1 MNISIFDYIKNM
13 SDDDL
18 SKIAIFT
25 QAEQQKR
32 EEQKEEAKKK
42 YYTFS
47 GTWAWGC
54 WATSYE
60 NARQQFE
67 SDAYPEMLD
76 IDYDHMEV
84 EVDD

>member
-1 MNISIFDYIKNM
+1 MDISIFDFIKNA
-13 SDDDL
+13 SDETL
-18 SKIAIFT
+18 MKM
-25 QAEQQKR
+25 AELAQTEQHKR
-32 EEQKEEAKKK
+32 EAQREEAKKK

-47 GTWAWGC
+47 GSWCWGC
-54 WATSYE
+54 WATSYDD
-60 NARQQFE
+60 ARQQFD